1 MKILFLQTGG
11 TIDKNYEEKAGVYN
25 FTILEPAVKRVLQKI
40 NPSFEFEIETV
51 LRKDSLDM
59 DDNDRKKVLDACKNT
74 LFDRI
79 VITHGTDTMTKT
91 AKELVEL
98 EGKTVVLVGS
108 AKPEKFS
115 DTDAQFN
122 IGVAVGAINGLKP
135 GVYIAMN
142 GRIYDWDK
150 CVKDPETGRFIDKK

>member
-74 LFDRI
+74 LFDKI
-79 VITHGTDTMTKT
+79 IITHGTDTMTKT
-91 AKELVEL
+91 AKELSSL
-98 EGKTVVLVGS
+98 NGKTIVLVGS

-122 IGVAVGAINGLKP
+122 IGVAVGAINVLKS

-150 CVKDPETGRFIDKK
+150 CVKDPETGRFIDKN